1 MELMQLE
8 YDRLWPLLST
18 LYIRRIKTIEKHH
31 GYNTAILSLT
41 ERWKQELDL
50 TIIKSS
56 EIPVVS
62 IALTKAFIY
71 SAA

>member
-1 MELMQLE
+1 M
-8 YDRLWPLLST
+8 
-18 LYIRRIKTIEKHH
+18 IRRIKTIEKHH
-31 GYNTAILSLT
+31 GCDTAILSLT

-56 EIPVVS
+56 EVVS
-62 IALTKAFIY
+62 IALTKAFAY